1 MTLLKRLRHRRPAAV
16 ILLIAALLGGQSVA
30 AAHLHADDLAD
41 ASCAVCTLAKAE
53 TAACDSHA
61 QTLMMPAASALP
73 VRASAGGHRCAEPG
87 AFYARG
93 PPRA

>member
-16 ILLIAALLGGQSVA
+16 VLLIAALLGGQTVA
-30 AAHLHADDLAD
+30 AAHQHADDLAD

-53 TAACDSHA
+53 TAACDAHA
-61 QTLMMPAASALP
+61 RTPVMPVARALP
-73 VRASAGGHRCAEPG
+73 VRASATEHRSVDPG

-93 PPRA
+93 PPRV